1 VTFPVVH
8 AIEVPFARNPQSG
21 IGDTGFHQNCWYE
34 REFDLPKGEG
44 RVLLHFGAVDY
55 RARVWVND
63 HFMADH
69 EVDIPFSIDITAIL
83 NENGPQRV
91 TVWAADDPG
100 LG

>member
-1 VTFPVVH
+1 
-8 AIEVPFARNPQSG
+8 
-21 IGDTGFHQNCWYE
+21 
-34 REFDLPKGEG
+34 
-44 RVLLHFGAVDY
+44 VLLHFGAVDY

-91 TVWAADDPG
+91 TVWLLTIHDLAKPRQDWHLEPHSIWYPRTSGIWQTVWLNA
-100 LG
+100 LRYLY